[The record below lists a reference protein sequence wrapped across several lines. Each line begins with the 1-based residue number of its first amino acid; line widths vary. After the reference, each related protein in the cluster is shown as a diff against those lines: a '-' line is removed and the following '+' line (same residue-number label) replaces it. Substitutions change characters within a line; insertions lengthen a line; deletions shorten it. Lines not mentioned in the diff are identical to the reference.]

1 MLVRA
6 ARHMLIIVTEH
17 QRNNSGQ
24 SRIVLW
30 GAQISEQWDRRKVKL
45 TLTHGVRGRM
55 HQLGMLMA
63 LATVTAGSALASA
76 SELSAQSLSI
86 LGVQAGGSTTLDEV
100 LVRFGK
106 TDRWHSGDASESA
119 HKICYRIA
127 NHSDEVILVFGSAGG
142 MASPKGQ
149 VTSIH
154 LFSHTAAY
162 PQRARCAQMTN
173 QRASLA
179 VENGLALGMSQA
191 RVKSLFK
198 QKATTTRGAL
208 RYESC
213 KQRYIAESDPAF
225 KSWVGK
231 TQCFKDSRRP
241 VFDDCAS
248 VNIEF
253 SGDRASSIRLNGIQ
267 SVC

>member
-1 MLVRA
+1 
-6 ARHMLIIVTEH
+6 
-17 QRNNSGQ
+17 
-24 SRIVLW
+24 
-30 GAQISEQWDRRKVKL
+30 
-45 TLTHGVRGRM
+45 M

-106 TDRWHSGDASESA
+106 TDRWHSGDASESE

-127 NHSDEVILVFGSAGG
+127 NHSDEVVLVFGSSGE

-154 LFSHTAAY
+154 LFSHKAAY
-162 PQRARCAQMTN
+162 PQRARCALMTN
-173 QRASLA
+173 HRAPLA
-179 VENGLALGMSQA
+179 VANGLSLGMALAQ
-191 RVKSLFK
+191 VKSLFK
-198 QKATTTRGAL
+198 QTATSTLGTL

-213 KQRYIAESDPAF
+213 NQRYIAESDPAF
-225 KSWVGK
+225 KNWVGK
-231 TQCFKDSRRP
+231 VQCFKDSRRP
-241 VFDDCAS
+241 VVDDCAS
-248 VNIEF
+248 VNVEF

-267 SVC
+267 SIC